1 MKRVMIILVFLSAVL
16 TYDSHAQTRM
26 QGERIEQRRG
36 DRNQFRNE
44 AGRGRCKKAKIGHH
58 RKVRRMAA
66 IDGRI
71 TPRERRMLQKE
82 RRRRVF

>member
-1 MKRVMIILVFLSAVL
+1 MIILVFLSAVL

-44 AGRGRCKKAKIGHH
+44 AGKGRCKNKIGHH